1 MPAYSNTKQKSSS
14 LIYDLVDLAILP
26 AALFIAAKIIG
37 VIGLNYM
44 FGLPVGFEQTGA
56 LFFSYQPAYATP
68 EDVLM
73 VESYSNL
80 FVFISVLAGCFVVT
94 GKSLLFNHKK
104 ASPYFVLKLA
114 KYDLL
119 HLLKSSIHMYKEAF
133 IWGTFL
139 VLTTV
144 YLVISF
150 LVGKT
155 YGWVAGLSIFFCLT
169 FLWIMVE
176 NIEEEILFHN
186 YK

>member
-1 MPAYSNTKQKSSS
+1 MRSKEEKNTP

-37 VIGLNYM
+37 VFGLNWLL
-44 FGLPVGFEQTGA
+44 GLPVGVEYTGTI
-56 LFFSYQPAYATP
+56 FFPFQPGYERI
-68 EDVLM
+68 EDVMM

-80 FVFISVLAGCFVVT
+80 LVFIAILAGAFVIT
-94 GKSLLFNHKK
+94 SKTLLFNHKK

-139 VLTTV
+139 VITTV
-144 YLVISF
+144 YIALSF
-150 LVGKT
+150 LAGKT
-155 YGWVAGLSIFFCLT
+155 YGWVAGLSVFFCLT
-169 FLWIMVE
+169 FLWIMIE
-176 NIEEEILFHN
+176 NIETEILFHS

>member
-1 MPAYSNTKQKSSS
+1 MHSIKQEKNSS
-14 LIYDLVDLAILP
+14 LIFELVDLAILP

-37 VIGLNYM
+37 VFGLNSLL
-44 FGLPVGFEQTGA
+44 GLPVGIEQTGFI
-56 LFFSYQPAYATP
+56 LFSFQPAYP
-68 EDVLM
+68 RIEDVIM

-80 FVFISVLAGCFVVT
+80 FVFISILSGAFVIT

-114 KYDLL
+114 KFDLL

-133 IWGTFL
+133 VWGMFL
-139 VLTTV
+139 IVTTV
-144 YLVISF
+144 YIALSF
-150 LVGKT
+150 LAGKT
-155 YGWVAGLSIFFCLT
+155 FGWVAGLSIFFCLT
-169 FLWIMVE
+169 FLWIMIE

>member
-1 MPAYSNTKQKSSS
+1 MDYANKAKNSS

-37 VIGLNYM
+37 VVGLNYL
-44 FGLPVGFEQTGA
+44 FGLPVSFEQTGSII
-56 LFFSYQPAYATP
+56 FSYQPAYNSIQ
-68 EDVLM
+68 DVMM

-80 FVFISVLAGCFVVT
+80 FVFICILAGCFLVT

-133 IWGTFL
+133 VWGTFL
-139 VLTTV
+139 IVTTV
-144 YLVISF
+144 YIVISF

-155 YGWVAGLSIFFCLT
+155 YGWVSGLSIFFCLT
-169 FLWIMVE
+169 FLWIMIE

>member
-1 MPAYSNTKQKSSS
+1 MHSRKEEKNSP

-26 AALFIAAKIIG
+26 AALFIAAKILG
-37 VIGLNYM
+37 VFGLNYLL
-44 FGLPVGFEQTGA
+44 GLPVGLQETGFL
-56 LFFSYQPAYATP
+56 LFPFQPAYDRI
-68 EDVLM
+68 EDVVM

-80 FVFISVLAGCFVVT
+80 LVFVSILAGAFVIT
-94 GKSLLFNHKK
+94 SKSLLFNHKK

-133 IWGTFL
+133 VWGTFL
-139 VLTTV
+139 VLSTV
-144 YLVISF
+144 YIVISF
-150 LVGKT
+150 LMGKT
-155 YGWVAGLSIFFCLT
+155 YGWVAGLSLFFCLT